1 VRTLGLRRIPP
12 LVALAGL
19 FTLPALVLVVLRVVP
34 AIDVT
39 QTSVHF
45 HLWIVSGIAGCA
57 SIVALAAARSAGRVH
72 HHGPVWLAIGCL
84 VVTALMFAHGLMTPG
99 VHHRAMNTWVG
110 RLPFIAIPGFAV
122 CLLLA
127 SRPRN
132 ARTSRLV
139 AQRPRAAVGTAA
151 VLLAA
156 FVIALHRHPHIWWG
170 ARPLPHEELIQSVLL
185 FGTAPILA
193 VVAWR
198 HWWNYRLGGDRV
210 QLALVATSAM
220 GVAAICSMHW
230 GELWQLSWWN
240 YHIFLL
246 IGFAS
251 AVYAIVVRCV
261 REGRVADVF
270 AQAFDTDAMVH
281 LVEGYPE
288 ALRTL
293 VRAVELKDAYTAGH
307 SERTAATALHLGLR
321 LGVPVDVLRAVARGG
336 YLHDVGKITI
346 PDAILNKPD
355 RLDAEERAVIE
366 THPRSGYELVLPAIE
381 LHECLGAVLHHHE
394 RWDGTGYPGRLVGD
408 EIPLIARVVAVADV
422 WDALTSD
429 RSYRL
434 GMDPE
439 VALGHI
445 VAGRGTHFD
454 PQVVDVFVA
463 LAADWGY
470 SPAREG
476 DAETAWSAAQT
487 CHEATATTRA

>member
-1 VRTLGLRRIPP
+1 VRILAARRAAPSA
-12 LVALAGL
+12 ALIGL
-19 FTLPALVLVVLRVVP
+19 FTLPALALLVLRLLP
-34 AIDVT
+34 GIDVV

-45 HLWIVSGIAGCA
+45 HLWVVSGIAGCA

-84 VVTALMFAHGLMTPG
+84 CITILMFAHGIMTPG

-110 RLPFIAIPGFAV
+110 RLPFMAVPAFAV

-127 SRPRN
+127 ARPRN

-139 AQRPRAAVGTAA
+139 ARRPRAVLVGVVVALGAFAVA
-151 VLLAA
+151 
-156 FVIALHRHPHIWWG
+156 IHRDPTMWWG
-170 ARPLPHEELIQSVLL
+170 STTFPHEELIRSMLL
-185 FGTAPILA
+185 FGTAPVLA
-193 VVAWR
+193 MVAWR
-198 HWWNYRLGGDRV
+198 HWWNFRLGGDRV

-220 GVAAICSMHW
+220 GVAAICSMRW
-230 GELWQLSWWN
+230 GIFWQLSWWN

-246 IGFAS
+246 VGFAS
-251 AVYAIVVRCV
+251 AVYAIVVRCI

-307 SERTAATALHLGLR
+307 SERTAAIALHLGLR
-321 LGVPVDVLRAVARGG
+321 LGVPVDVLRSVARGG

-346 PDAILNKPD
+346 PDAILNKPG
-355 RLDAEERAVIE
+355 RLDVEERAVIE
-366 THPRSGYELVLPAIE
+366 THPRSGYELVVPAIE

-394 RWDGTGYPGRLVGD
+394 RWDGTGYPSRLAGD

-434 GMDPE
+434 GLDPE

-454 PQVVDVFVA
+454 PMVVDVFLA

-470 SPAREG
+470 SPARDG
-476 DAETAWSAAQT
+476 DADTAWVAAQT
-487 CHEATATTRA
+487 CHEVTASTRA